1 MWSTG
6 RRRVSLVNVFRM
18 SGILHEPE
26 EGADLRHLDLEDD
39 GVLDESGQM
48 ESKLHRTV
56 KHVNRRCI
64 SYRSTYRGFN
74 SYIWNTGS

>member
-48 ESKLHRTV
+48 ESKLHRTGV
-56 KHVNRRCI
+56 QQLYLEHWQLIVFAGGNVA
-64 SYRSTYRGFN
+64 
-74 SYIWNTGS
+74 